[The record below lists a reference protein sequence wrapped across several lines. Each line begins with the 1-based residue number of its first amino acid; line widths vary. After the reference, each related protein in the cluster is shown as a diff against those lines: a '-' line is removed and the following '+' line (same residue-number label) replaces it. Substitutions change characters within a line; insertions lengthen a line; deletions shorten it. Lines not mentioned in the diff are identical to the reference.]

1 MRNLRR
7 LLTFAAAGVAILLA
21 LIPLF
26 MPELIFRQTSVVR
39 GSFPALL
46 IVGDGRTVGVRTAE
60 LALADWNDPLS
71 GVEQFISRRINMA
84 PSLPLQRRGPIH

>member
-7 LLTFAAAGVAILLA
+7 LVISAVAGVAILFALLA
-21 LIPLF
+21 LF
-26 MPELIFRQTSVVR
+26 MPEVSFRKASVVR
-39 GSFPALL
+39 GSFPVLL
-46 IVGDGRTVGVRTAE
+46 IVGDGRTVGVSPPE